1 MGINTLELK
10 AARVRRG
17 LTQRDV
23 AEALETVVGNYA
35 NKENGHT
42 SMSIEEANQ
51 IAGLLA
57 LSDSEIRVFFLT
69 AELHLK
75 YK

>member
-57 LSDSEIRVFFLT
+57 LSDSEIMGIFFNSRT
-69 AELHLK
+69 SLK
-75 YK
+75 I

>member
-23 AEALETVVGNYA
+23 ADALETVVGNYA
-35 NKENGHT
+35 NKENGRT
-42 SMSIEEANQ
+42 SMSVEEANH

-57 LSDSEIRVFFLT
+57 LSDAEIVDIFFNNRT
-69 AELHLK
+69 SLK
-75 YK
+75 V